1 MRENILNFGKI
12 NHRGLEMKKILKFIA
27 AAIVIVSA
35 FACKKDEP
43 VDPIIGNFHFTG
55 VETTVWGDEAPKK
68 IEIEGQLRFFNAN
81 DGNIRTSG
89 IFATVCHHDGDDVTF
104 DNFVLPGARF
114 ETTVYPTKF
123 LDGKM
128 TILLQEEGDIEISE
142 GSNVHYRRQL
152 TGTATKS
159 NL

>member
-1 MRENILNFGKI
+1 
-12 NHRGLEMKKILKFIA
+12 MKKILKFIT
-27 AAIVIVSA
+27 AAIVIVST

-89 IFATVCHHDGDDVTF
+89 IFATICHHDGDKVTF
-104 DNFVLPGARF
+104 ENFVLPGMGDI
-114 ETTVYPTKF
+114 ETIVDPTEF
-123 LDGKM
+123 VDGKM
-128 TILLQEEGDIEISE
+128 VISLHEEVYDCV
-142 GSNVHYRRQL
+142 NP
-152 TGTATKS
+152 T
-159 NL
+159 N

>member
-1 MRENILNFGKI
+1 MRKI
-12 NHRGLEMKKILKFIA
+12 FNFIA
-27 AAIVIVSA
+27 ATLVVVSA
-35 FACKKDEP
+35 ISCKKDEP
-43 VDPIIGNFHFTG
+43 VDPIIGNYHFTG
-55 VETTVWGDEAPKK
+55 VETTAWGDEAPKK
-68 IEIEGQLRFFNAN
+68 IEKEGQLRFFNAN

-128 TILLQEEGDIEISE
+128 AILLHEEGDIEISE
-142 GSNVHYRRQL
+142 GSTVHYKRQL
-152 TGTATKS
+152 TGTATRSK
-159 NL
+159 L